1 MSEKSVSD
9 LVVGAIDFIRNKRK
23 RPSLNAI
30 FEFVIDEK
38 NNVTEIE
45 FKNTV
50 LNLIADGIIFNKS
63 TVGKKD
69 SFCINDKNSNS
80 IVSDSSETSIINTP
94 AVINNVEIETP
105 TNETIEQTIKQF
117 DIKETVSM
125 TPNTKRDSM
134 LGTINDFI
142 EQKITQSMSPFID
155 NLENL
160 LHSYDKL
167 LNERELIDT
176 ANRKLVDENQKLK
189 YVEANSKT
197 MESEIS
203 FLRSELGTKN
213 EIIKTLIAN
222 NSVHA
227 PPNIPDEEYKNDTN
241 WTEIA
246 RNKRSLIQQP
256 HQSNNV
262 KNVNSFK
269 IPLNNRFKG
278 LSDKIDFTNDDTYD
292 DAKTITNSFG
302 SRKPNMI
309 SGVFAG
315 SSDKI
320 GESRKRPI
328 VVTNP
333 HPENDTLQ
341 LRERLV
347 PGNSSYSRM
356 VKTGKRTVIFCSSIP
371 KRINMN
377 QFDKLLRNGEALKR
391 PFPGCVASDLKYHA
405 LPTLKEKKS

>member
-1 MSEKSVSD
+1 M
-9 LVVGAIDFIRNKRK
+9 
-23 RPSLNAI
+23 
-30 FEFVIDEK
+30 
-38 NNVTEIE
+38 
-45 FKNTV
+45 
-50 LNLIADGIIFNKS
+50 LNLIADDIIFNKS

-80 IVSDSSETSIINTP
+80 IVSETSIINTP